1 MVRFRISDSVEERRS
16 WHSWSRRTDIGRQLA
31 QSAGELRLV
40 RNRPS
45 HQSITPQ
52 APVAVLTVNGI
63 TDVTPLA
70 RLNIA
75 NPSTCSVGKER
86 GRTAVASLDV
96 HFLAGLWD
104 LMVPEHTR
112 CQVHLEG
119 SFRILP
125 HWPLPR

>member
-1 MVRFRISDSVEERRS
+1 MRFQIPDCVEERRS
-16 WHSWSRRTDIGRQLA
+16 RRSWSRRTDVGRQLA
-31 QSAGELRLV
+31 QSARELRLI
-40 RNRPS
+40 RNRLFD
-45 HQSITPQ
+45 QSITPR
-52 APVAVLTVNGI
+52 APVSVLTVNGI

-70 RLNIA
+70 RLTIA
-75 NPSTCSVGKER
+75 KPSPCSVGKER

-96 HFLAGLWD
+96 HFLARLWD
-104 LMVPEHTR
+104 LTVPEHTR